1 MKILIASAID
11 PETIAALEQDHDVMC
26 AFDATESELIEVIS
40 DREALIF
47 RSGVQITAAVMAAA
61 PDLELIIRAGS
72 GFDNIDLEYLASRI
86 VRFVRIPGP
95 GAKAVAELS
104 FAMMLS
110 LARRLRWAD
119 SEWRA
124 GNWVKREAGGLLL
137 TGKTLGIVGAGNI
150 GRRTGR
156 LGAAWGMRV
165 LGCVEHPGD
174 MVATHLAEEGI
185 ELASFDEVL
194 DASDFVSVHV
204 PLKDSTR
211 GLFGAE
217 EFTRMKTG
225 SILVNL
231 SRGGVVDEVALRQA
245 LVSGKLAAAGL
256 DVHAVEGNGHRS
268 ALADLDNVLLT
279 PHIGASTVDS
289 QREIGLIM
297 ITTVA
302 KAEVDPPTALATPD
316 QYVVM

>member
-11 PETIAALEQDHDVMC
+11 PATIAALEQDHDVMC
-26 AFDATESELIEVIS
+26 VFDATESELIEVIS

-104 FAMMLS
+104 FAMMLN
-110 LARRLRWAD
+110 LARQLRWAD
-119 SEWRA
+119 TEWRA
-124 GNWVKREAGGLLL
+124 GNWVKGQARGVLL

-150 GRRTGR
+150 GRRTGH

-165 LGCVEHPGD
+165 LGCVEHPGEW
-174 MVATHLAEEGI
+174 VASHLAEEGI
-185 ELASFDEVL
+185 ELVSFDQVL
-194 DASDFVSVHV
+194 EASDFISVHV
-204 PLKDSTR
+204 PLKESTR
-211 GLFGAE
+211 GLFGRE
-217 EFTRMKTG
+217 EFRRMRTG

-231 SRGGVVDEVALRQA
+231 SRGGVVDEVALREA
-245 LVSGKLAAAGL
+245 LVSGRLAAAAL
-256 DVHAVEGNGHRS
+256 DVHAVEGSGNES
-268 ALADLDNVLLT
+268 ILADLENVLLT

-289 QREIGLIM
+289 QREIGSIM
-297 ITTVA
+297 LTTVA

-316 QYVVM
+316 QYIVM